1 MTADMLRVIVAVE
14 GVLLL
19 CLDFRSFVYRKIT
32 EGMGLGWGC
41 FAFILILLGAV
52 PGLSDWCRVLPKEA
66 YPAFLLLSV
75 SVLLGAFR
83 ISCTISQ
90 LVRKNREIAMHVS
103 LLNQENERILHEMKE
118 LWERENEK
126 KDTVCH

>member
-75 SVLLGAFR
+75 SVLLG
-83 ISCTISQ
+83 
-90 LVRKNREIAMHVS
+90 VRKNREIAMHVS